1 MSPSRWNR
9 ARVVTAALALVLG
22 TSPVTAEEVVRIGD
36 LPQLSTAALYVAMD
50 KGYFTEAGLRLDPQS
65 FASAGKMTPALA
77 TGELDVATGA
87 PSAGLFNAIASG
99 VNVRIVADKGQVR
112 PGYSGTL
119 LTVRKDLVDSGQV
132 KSLKD
137 LKGRTISTGAKAIT
151 TEYFLAKMFEDA
163 GVPYDAVKITYLSY
177 PDGVKALAGKAI
189 DGFWGPEPWGA
200 RAEEQKV
207 GVRFAL
213 PEQVKSIATFQVGV
227 IIFGGKFIAERPQV
241 ARAFLAAYVKG
252 AKYYNDKGPKDDEIV
267 AILAKHT
274 KVPAETIKASHPF
287 WIAPDGRPRGEDFL
301 ALQDF
306 MLTQGWIKSKLPL
319 DRIMDLSLLPR
330 S

>member
-1 MSPSRWNR
+1 MRPLRQC
-9 ARVVTAALALVLG
+9 VKTALVIAPALAWLVMG
-22 TSPVTAEEVVRIGD
+22 RAVGAEEVVRIGD
-36 LPQLSTAALYVAMD
+36 LPQLSTAALYVAID
-50 KGYFTEAGLRLDPQS
+50 KGYFAERGIKLDVQN

-99 VNVRIVADKGQVR
+99 QPIKIVADKGQVR
-112 PGYSGTL
+112 PGHSGTL
-119 LTVRKDLVDSGQV
+119 LVIRKDLIESGQV

-151 TEYFLAKMFEDA
+151 MEYFLAKMLEDA
-163 GVPYDAVKITYLSY
+163 GVPYDAVNVTYLSY

-213 PEQVKSIATFQVGV
+213 PEQVKSTATFQVGV
-227 IIFGGKFIAERPQV
+227 VIFAGKFIKERTKV
-241 ARAFLAAYVKG
+241 ARDFLAAYVKG
-252 AKYYNDKGPKDDEIV
+252 AKYYNDKGPKDPEILT
-267 AILAKHT
+267 ILSKHT
-274 KVPAETIKASHPF
+274 KVPVETIKAAHPF
-287 WIAPDGRPRGEDFL
+287 WIAPDGRPRGEDML

-306 MLTQGWIKSKLPL
+306 MLSQGWIKAKVSLDKLL
-319 DRIMDLSLLPR
+319 DLSLLP
-330 S
+330 